1 MLTHRFAT
9 SADCLLLAELNQQL
23 IRDEGHRNPMT
34 LLELEERMRGWLAG
48 EYAAVVFEVDGS
60 VAAYALY
67 ADRGDHIYL
76 RQLFV
81 VCDRRRTGIGRQAIE
96 ALRARI
102 WQPKRLVVEVLVGNL
117 AAVEFWRAVGFVD
130 YALTLESLP
139 EAPAI

>member
-9 SADCLLLAELNQQL
+9 SADCHLLAEMNQQL
-23 IRDEGHRNPMT
+23 IRDEGHRNRMT
-34 LLELEERMRGWLAG
+34 LPELEERMRGWLAG

-67 ADRGDHIYL
+67 SDRGDHIYL

-81 VCDRRRTGIGRQAIE
+81 TRDRRRTGIGRQAIE
-96 ALRARI
+96 TLRETI
-102 WQPKRLVVEVLVGNL
+102 WPRKRLVVEVLVGNR

-130 YALTLESLP
+130 YALTLELLP